1 MIEKTYNSLFKAV
14 NEKHNLIYSYGIIE
28 QATGHFI
35 YELFTNLNRPVFVLC
50 ENDVIARKIYENLQN
65 NNLNVDFF
73 PDLESNYQNIED
85 LDYTNKSLRLK
96 TMINLINE
104 EKNIIVSS
112 ISAVTR
118 KLYSKDNFIKNS
130 FETNIESEI
139 DIDELSKKLIEFGY
153 VRRNIIQSKGEFSVR
168 GDIIDIFQIHED
180 NPTRLELFD
189 IDVDSIRKFDVNTQ
203 MSIEDIDGF
212 TVYPIQENYY
222 NVDDI
227 SNILEEI
234 DKDIK
239 KSKQKFD
246 VEITQKVSEKFLKI
260 KEDLEYNNLIN
271 NMDLLIPYVSEKTNS
286 IFDYLRDDT
295 ILLLND
301 YSVISNHFKKIEL
314 HRNEDILSRIQR
326 GELLF
331 KHQNIFYK
339 FLDIESKFS
348 KYSKINISG
357 LLKNVGDLQPDKIIE
372 FKVRQNQSYHGHFYD
387 FIQDL
392 KFSLSNGYTIK
403 IFTPNIEDA
412 KNLRNKLFEFELD
425 SDVIYENIT
434 SSKNIKIIIGYLENG
449 FDYFE
454 EKEKFIAYSQIF
466 RKVKKQKSKTVK
478 NKDIINYSDLVHGDL
493 LVHDNYGIGKFVGIK
508 NIEINNIKSDYI
520 ELHFKDDAKLYI
532 PTTDMSMVSK
542 FVGNGDKKPALSKL
556 GGTDWKKAKNKA
568 RKAIEEI
575 AEDLVKLYA
584 KRAEIKGFKYSQ
596 DTPWQREFEDS
607 FPYQE
612 TDAQLRCISEIKEDM
627 ESDKVMDRLLCGD
640 VGYGK
645 TEVALRSAFK
655 AVMDGKQVVMLA
667 PTTILVNQHFHTMKS
682 RFEDFPVNIDY
693 LSRFKTP
700 AQKKKVLEDLR
711 KGNIDFIVGTHAIL
725 SDKVEFKNLGLLIV
739 DEEQR
744 FGVKHKEKIKKI
756 SENIDVLTLSATP
769 IPRTLQMSLSGI
781 RDLSLL
787 DEYPANRL
795 PVNTYVIEY
804 DEEYIRESILK
815 EISRGGQVYFVYN
828 EVKTIHKM
836 YEKLKEIV
844 PEASIVISHGQ
855 MSTREL
861 ENILDD
867 FTNNKYDILLTTTII
882 ETGMDIHNV
891 NTIIIYNADRMGLSQ
906 LYQLKG
912 RVGRSDRNSYAYFTY
927 KHGKIITEIA
937 EKRLKAIKDF
947 SELGSGYKVAMRD
960 LELRGAGNLLGESQ
974 SGHIESVGY
983 DLYVRMLK
991 ETIDEIKGI
1000 DVKKID
1006 KEIKIDLN
1014 IDIYIPSEY
1023 IKDENEKINIYKKIS
1038 FIENSQDYYNIID
1051 ELTDRFGDIPKSVQN
1066 IADIAYIKALMI
1078 ENNIDE
1084 LIDVDF
1090 EVMIRYTKLDIFDF
1104 EKLKILSES
1113 YKGNLRFSLI
1123 NSPSICIPKEKGY
1136 MIKLIELFELINSI
1150 NKGENYEE
1158 N

>member
-1 MIEKTYNSLFKAV
+1 MIEKAYDSLFKAI
-14 NEKHNLIYSYGIIE
+14 NENYNLIYSYGIIE
-28 QATGHFI
+28 QSTGHFI
-35 YELFTNLNRPVFVLC
+35 YELSNNSNRPVFVLC
-50 ENDVIARKIYENLQN
+50 ENDVIARKLFENLQN
-65 NNLNVDFF
+65 NNLKVDYF
-73 PDLESNYQNIED
+73 PDIELNYQNIED
-85 LDYTNKSLRLK
+85 LDYTNKAFRLK
-96 TMINLINE
+96 TIINLVNG

-118 KLYSKDNFIKNS
+118 KVYSKENFIKNS
-130 FETNIESEI
+130 FEITINSEV
-139 DIDELSKKLIEFGY
+139 DINELSKRLIKLGY
-153 VRRNIIQSKGEFSVR
+153 KRRNIIQSKGEFAIR
-168 GDIIDIFQIHED
+168 GDIIDIFQISDEY
-180 NPTRLELFD
+180 PTRLELFD
-189 IDVDSIRKFDVNTQ
+189 VDVDSIRKFNVNTQ
-203 MSIEDIDGF
+203 MSIKDIENF
-212 TVYPIQENYY
+212 TIYPIQENYFDI
-222 NVDDI
+222 DDI
-227 SNILEEI
+227 DKIIKEI
-234 DKDIK
+234 DKDL
-239 KSKQKFD
+239 QKTNKNFD
-246 VEITQKVSEKFLKI
+246 IEISQKVNAKFEKI
-260 KEDLEYNNLIN
+260 KEQLEYQHDIDNIDLI
-271 NMDLLIPYVSEKTNS
+271 IPYMNDKSGDL
-286 IFDYLRDDT
+286 FDYISDNYL
-295 ILLLND
+295 ILLND
-301 YSVISNHFKKIEL
+301 YTYINNNFRKSEKFRI
-314 HRNEDILSRIQR
+314 EDIQSRIER
-326 GELLF
+326 GELLY
-331 KHQNIFYK
+331 KHQNIFYT
-339 FLDIESKFS
+339 LSYIENKL
-348 KYSKINISG
+348 KNYKIINISG
-357 LLKNVGDLQPDKIIE
+357 LLKNIGNLQPDKIIE
-372 FKVRQNQSYHGHFYD
+372 FKVRQNQSYHGHFDD
-387 FIQDL
+387 FIHDL

-403 IFTPNIEDA
+403 IFTPNIDDA
-412 KNLRNKLFEFELD
+412 NSLKIKLSEFDLN
-425 SDVIYENIT
+425 SDIIENIKI
-434 SSKNIKIIIGYLENG
+434 SNKKIKIIIGYLESG

-508 NIEINNIKSDYI
+508 NIEINNIRSDYI
-520 ELHFKDDAKLYI
+520 ELHFKDDAKLFI

-568 RKAIEEI
+568 KKAIEAI

-584 KRAEIKGFKYSQ
+584 KRAEIKGFEYSK

-612 TDAQLRCISEIKEDM
+612 TDAQLRSISEIKEDM

-645 TEVALRSAFK
+645 TEVALRAAFK

-725 SDKVEFKNLGLLIV
+725 SDNVEFKNLGLLIV

-804 DEEYIRESILK
+804 DEEYIREAILR
-815 EISRGGQVYFVYN
+815 EMARNGQVYFVYN

-891 NTIIIYNADRMGLSQ
+891 NTIIIYNADKMGLSQ

-912 RVGRSDRNSYAYFTY
+912 RVGRSDRNSFAYFTY
-927 KHGKIITEIA
+927 KQGKIMTEIA

-947 SELGSGYKVAMRD
+947 SELGCGYKVAMRD

-1000 DVKKID
+1000 EVKNID
-1006 KEIKIDLN
+1006 RQIKIDLN
-1014 IDIYIPSEY
+1014 IDVYIPSEY

-1038 FIENSQDYYNIID
+1038 FIETSQDHYNIID
-1051 ELTDRFGDIPKSVQN
+1051 ELTDRFGDIPQPVQN
-1066 IADIAYIKALMI
+1066 IVDISYIRSLMLS
-1078 ENNIDE
+1078 NNIDE
-1084 LIDVDF
+1084 LIEVDS
-1090 EVMIRYTKLDIFDF
+1090 EVMMRYTELDVFDF
-1104 EKLKILSES
+1104 EKLKILSQA
-1113 YKGNLRFSLI
+1113 YKGTMRFSLI
-1123 NSPSICIPKEKGY
+1123 NSPSIYIPKEKGY
-1136 MIKLIELFELINSI
+1136 MIKLIELFELINNI
-1150 NKGENYEE
+1150 NKGENYEK